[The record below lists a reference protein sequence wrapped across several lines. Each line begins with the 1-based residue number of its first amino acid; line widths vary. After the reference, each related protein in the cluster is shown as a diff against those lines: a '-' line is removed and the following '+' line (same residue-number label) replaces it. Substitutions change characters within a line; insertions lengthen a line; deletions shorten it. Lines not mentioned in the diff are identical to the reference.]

1 MKKLILKKILYKINY
16 FFQKFRFFETEK
28 KKRLFR
34 FFFKNKK
41 LFINNGKIPV
51 LKNGILRIYK
61 NELKEEK
68 HQCTEIINRCKILF
82 NKKTYT
88 SGSKSYLRNILLDE
102 NKEDI
107 KYFLNFFLKEKFINI
122 IKKYLETEPLLVELK
137 LLWSPK
143 LDNKNNSSGSQLFH
157 LDYDDDKIVKFFF
170 NISDVTSKSGPLQ
183 IIDSFNSKIIKN
195 KFKINLGKHD
205 DEIIMQNLK
214 NSDIITLT
222 GVSGDL
228 TLLDTSS
235 CFHRGSSEVETDR
248 LVLYC
253 NFVSKNSYRF
263 LPIFKK
269 FYKDDDIVSLHSPL
283 FKFIKLVPENCKKYL
298 INR

>member
-61 NELKEEK
+61 NELEEEK

-170 NISDVTSKSGPLQ
+170 NIFDVTSKSGPLQ

>member
-16 FFQKFRFFETEK
+16 FFQKIRFFETEK

-41 LFINNGKIPV
+41 LFINSGKIPV
-51 LKNGILRIYK
+51 LKNGILTIYK

-122 IKKYLETEPLLVELK
+122 VKKYLETEPLLVELK

-170 NISDVTSKSGPLQ
+170 NIFDVTSKSGPLQ